1 MTLSLSCST
10 ITYLLC
16 QKVLKKKTKQERDFS
31 QRKYRKQYFIIT
43 TIFLGGP
50 INPTT

>member
-1 MTLSLSCST
+1 MALMFSDYLPTLSKS
-10 ITYLLC
+10 I
-16 QKVLKKKTKQERDFS
+16 KKKKTKQERDFS